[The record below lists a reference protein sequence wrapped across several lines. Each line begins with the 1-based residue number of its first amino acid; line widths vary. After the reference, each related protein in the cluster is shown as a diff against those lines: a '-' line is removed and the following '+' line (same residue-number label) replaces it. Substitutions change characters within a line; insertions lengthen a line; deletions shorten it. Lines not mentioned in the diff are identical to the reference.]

1 MIPTFTGNSRPRRQ
15 VNLSGRTNNPFASAS
30 NRSPSLPTHNAV
42 AHAQQERIQ
51 RQRERERPPAA
62 ATIQRIWRG
71 YRGRSVIKSRWRADW
86 DAAESDAYDG
96 DPYPDRTTCRNQL
109 RLLVQ
114 FASSSSQADL
124 LRLYRFTTRFMK
136 TPDLDTPTSRSRPG
150 AWVTPL
156 ALLARL
162 TIGTFNNLGPTNPDS
177 FPFGPFL
184 DLLNFLSYSIP
195 YRISGTG
202 YYKAML
208 FAVYTWPDSPSF
220 DSRKLGRAVSALV
233 DSASSDIRMSPRANS
248 LRDSDLSLSVYDGFA
263 WHFLTAPAIS
273 SVLDLNTLSTRLDYR
288 LLTTAIEN
296 KVPSLAKI
304 SSRGEVL
311 WLLAYYIYFG
321 RRSDREESDPSYV
334 GVVSALLSFSAPEI
348 ESRIQSPG
356 STVSSTENPL
366 PNFVEQQLLSLVN
379 QDSLRLLVG
388 FIQGSTASKASET
401 TKQASALATYVLT
414 LMRVFPRKADDIR
427 MWLFLAGA
435 GSSSARDKVPAVKY
449 LYESIRGSTVFTS
462 ISRDPREV
470 GKSSNTPHDS
480 IVLKY

>member
-1 MIPTFTGNSRPRRQ
+1 M
-15 VNLSGRTNNPFASAS
+15 
-30 NRSPSLPTHNAV
+30 
-42 AHAQQERIQ
+42 
-51 RQRERERPPAA
+51 
-62 ATIQRIWRG
+62 
-71 YRGRSVIKSRWRADW
+71 IKSRWREDW
-86 DAAESDAYDG
+86 DAAESDASDG
-96 DPYPDRTTCRNQL
+96 DPYPDETTCRNQL

-114 FASSSSQADL
+114 FASSISQADL

-136 TPDLDTPTSRSRPG
+136 TPALRTPTSQSRPEI
-150 AWVTPL
+150 WVTPL

-162 TIGTFNNLGPTNPDS
+162 TIGTFNNLGPTYPDS
-177 FPFGPFL
+177 FPFGRLL

-195 YRISGTG
+195 YRISGIG

-208 FAVYTWPDSPSF
+208 FTVNTWPNSSTF
-220 DSRKLGRAVSALV
+220 DSRKLGSAVSALV
-233 DSASSDIRMSPRANS
+233 DSAGSDMRILLGADSSRNGN
-248 LRDSDLSLSVYDGFA
+248 LSSSAYDGFA
-263 WHFLTAPAIS
+263 WHLLTAPAIS
-273 SVLDLNTLSTRLDYR
+273 SVLDLDTLSRRLDYR
-288 LLTTAIEN
+288 LLTTAIEE
-296 KVPSLAKI
+296 KVPGLAKI

-334 GVVSALLSFSAPEI
+334 GIVSALLSFSAPEI

-356 STVSSTENPL
+356 STVSSTDNPL
-366 PNFVEQQLLSLVN
+366 PKFVEQQLLSLVN
-379 QDSLRLLVG
+379 QESVRLLVG
-388 FIQGSTASKASET
+388 FIKGSTASKASEM

-449 LYESIRGSTVFTS
+449 LYESIRKSTVFTS

-470 GKSSNTPHDS
+470 GKQSFTPLCQSWLEALTYCCVVNHSVETKFRPLNSQAIRCQSGKSRAGMEDHLALLRVVQ
-480 IVLKY
+480 ICANDHG

>member
-1 MIPTFTGNSRPRRQ
+1 M
-15 VNLSGRTNNPFASAS
+15 
-30 NRSPSLPTHNAV
+30 
-42 AHAQQERIQ
+42 
-51 RQRERERPPAA
+51 
-62 ATIQRIWRG
+62 
-71 YRGRSVIKSRWRADW
+71 IKSKWREEW
-86 DAAESDAYDG
+86 DAVESDASDSE
-96 DPYPDRTTCRNQL
+96 PYPDEMTCRNQL
-109 RLLVQ
+109 RMLVQ

-136 TPDLDTPTSRSRPG
+136 TPDLRTPTSQSRPEI
-150 AWVTPL
+150 WVTPL

-162 TIGTFNNLGPTNPDS
+162 TVETFNNLGPIYPDS
-177 FPFGPFL
+177 FPFGRLL

-195 YRISGTG
+195 YRIPGKD

-208 FAVYTWPDSPSF
+208 FTVDTWPNCSSF
-220 DSRKLGRAVSALV
+220 DSGTLRCAVSALV
-233 DSASSDIRMSPRANS
+233 DSARSKTWISPEANIS
-248 LRDSDLSLSVYDGFA
+248 RDGSFAASVYDGFA
-263 WHFLTAPAIS
+263 WHLLTAPAIS
-273 SVLDLNTLSTRLDYR
+273 SVLDLNTLSSRLDYR

-296 KVPSLAKI
+296 RVPIFAKI

-321 RRSDREESDPSYV
+321 RRSDREESDASYV
-334 GVVSALLSFSAPEI
+334 GIVSALLSFSAPEI

-356 STVSSTENPL
+356 STVSSVENPL
-366 PNFVEQQLLSLVN
+366 PDFVEQQLQSLVN
-379 QDSLRLLVG
+379 QDSVRLLVG
-388 FIQGSTASKASET
+388 FIEGSTVSKASET

-449 LYESIRGSTVFTS
+449 LYESIRRSTVFTS

-470 GKSSNTPHDS
+470 SKTSNTPLEQYWLETLTRC
-480 IVLKY
+480 IVDHSTETEF

>member
-1 MIPTFTGNSRPRRQ
+1 MIKRKW
-15 VNLSGRTNNPFASAS
+15 
-30 NRSPSLPTHNAV
+30 
-42 AHAQQERIQ
+42 
-51 RQRERERPPAA
+51 RE
-62 ATIQRIWRG
+62 
-71 YRGRSVIKSRWRADW
+71 DW
-86 DAAESDAYDG
+86 DATESNASDG
-96 DPYPDRTTCRNQL
+96 DPYPDRSTCHNQL

-136 TPDLDTPTSRSRPG
+136 TPDLRTPTSQSRPEV
-150 AWVTPL
+150 WVTPL

-177 FPFGPFL
+177 FPFGRLL

-208 FAVYTWPDSPSF
+208 SAVDTWPKSSSF
-220 DSRKLGRAVSALV
+220 DSRKLGSAVSALV
-233 DSASSDIRMSPRANS
+233 DSAGSRIWINPEANI
-248 LRDSDLSLSVYDGFA
+248 LKEGNFPLSVYDGFA
-263 WHFLTAPAIS
+263 WQLLTAPAIAS
-273 SVLDLNTLSTRLDYR
+273 ILDLNTLSRRLDYR
-288 LLTTAIEN
+288 LLTKTIE
-296 KVPSLAKI
+296 KKAPGLAKM
-304 SSRGEVL
+304 SSRREVL

-334 GVVSALLSFSAPEI
+334 GIVSALLLFSAPEI
-348 ESRIQSPG
+348 ESRIQSSG
-356 STVSSTENPL
+356 STMSSIEDPL
-366 PNFVEQQLLSLVN
+366 PDFVEQQLMSLVN
-379 QDSLRLLVG
+379 QESVRLLVG
-388 FIQGSTASKASET
+388 FIEGSTASKASET

-449 LYESIRGSTVFTS
+449 LYESIRRSTVFTS

-470 GKSSNTPHDS
+470 GKSSNTALGYNCLGVLTHHYSRS
-480 IVLKY
+480 IC